1 MSALGPMA
9 RQRVSA
15 SLDADGVMK
24 KRMAKDRIIPAAGTP
39 VTGAGSASELKEGK
53 GAVWLNAAPDMVA
66 AEGGPVSLG
75 DVTDAGRRLDRF
87 RPALQAL
94 FPADGW
100 DGRISSPLHD
110 YPLSAGD
117 ISLLVKADSLL
128 PVTGSIKA
136 RGGVYE
142 LLCHIEQLALDDGL
156 IVEGEDY
163 AILAAAASREKLS
176 RHTVA
181 VASTGNLGFSIGI
194 VARAFGLNAIV
205 HMSFDAKQ
213 WKKDRLRA
221 LGAEVV
227 EHDCDYTETVG
238 RGREAARQQSHHF
251 IDDEAS
257 RQLLVGYAVGAE
269 ELIGQLRER
278 GIQPTPDAP
287 IVVYLPC
294 GVGGAPGGIAFGLKA
309 HLGLAAVCVFV
320 EPTSSACMFA
330 ALEAGDGKPVSVY
343 ELGLRNSTIAD
354 GLAVPLASQ
363 LVLDAVGTAIDAVVA
378 VPDDEMILWVR
389 RVWRDLRMRL
399 EPSAAAA
406 LAAVAPLLHAR
417 PDLRDAT
424 HIAWATGGSLLPDE
438 DFYPMLEEVATS

>member
-1 MSALGPMA
+1 MPAI
-9 RQRVSA
+9 
-15 SLDADGVMK
+15 DAPGAGV
-24 KRMAKDRIIPAAGTP
+24 
-39 VTGAGSASELKEGK
+39 GSASELEEGK
-53 GAVWLNAAPDMVA
+53 GAIWLNAAPEMIAV
-66 AEGGPVSLG
+66 EGGPVSLG
-75 DVTDAGRRLDRF
+75 DVAGARQRLDRF

-94 FPADGW
+94 LPADGW
-100 DGRISSPLHD
+100 DGRICSPLNS
-110 YPLSAGD
+110 YPSSAGEVP
-117 ISLLVKADSLL
+117 LLVKADSLL

-142 LLCHIEQLALDDGL
+142 LLCHIERLAADEGL
-156 IVEGEDY
+156 TSEGGDY
-163 AILAAAASREKLS
+163 AILASAASRDKLS

-194 VARAFGLNAIV
+194 VARAFGLEAII

-221 LGAEVV
+221 LGAEVI
-227 EHDCDYTETVG
+227 EHDCDYTETVA
-238 RGREAARQQSHHF
+238 RGRDAARLQSHHF

-269 ELIGQLRER
+269 ELIGQLRDR
-278 GIQPTPDAP
+278 GIAPTPEAP

-309 HLGLAAVCVFV
+309 HLGPAAVCVFV

-330 ALEAGDGKPVSVY
+330 ALEAGEGKPVSVY
-343 ELGLRNSTIAD
+343 DLGLRNSTIAD

-363 LVLDAVGTAIDAVVA
+363 LVLDAVGPAIDAVVA
-378 VPDDEMILWVR
+378 VPDDEMVLWVR
-389 RVWRDLRMRL
+389 RAWREAQMRL

-406 LAAVAPLLHAR
+406 LAAVAPFLRRR
-417 PDLRDAT
+417 PDLREAT

-438 DFYPMLEEVATS
+438 EFYPMLGGDALL